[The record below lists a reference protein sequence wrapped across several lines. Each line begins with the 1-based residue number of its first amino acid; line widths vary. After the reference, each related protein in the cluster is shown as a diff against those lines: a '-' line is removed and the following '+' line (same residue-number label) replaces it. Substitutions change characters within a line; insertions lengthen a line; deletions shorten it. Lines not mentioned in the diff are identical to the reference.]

1 MSETIPCDEINMISW
16 ESMPVVMR
24 VSDFCSHC
32 EFKCEHGKELIKH
45 HKEKTIWL
53 YNLQHK

>member
-1 MSETIPCDEINMISW
+1 MISW